1 MSADKK
7 TKKKVT
13 KKAPR
18 KKASKAA
25 GKPTK
30 AAGKPAM
37 RASKRASTPVT
48 NTQVLPLLPLRD
60 IVIYPHMVVPFFV
73 GREKSV
79 NALEAAM
86 ADKVDI
92 LLCTQLDSQE
102 NQPTVEDVY
111 TIGCLAQVLQLV
123 KLPDGT
129 LKVLVEGKKR
139 ARISNFVGDDDYL
152 LVEAEEIPDVIHN
165 AAETQALQRSLIKA
179 FESYVKLNKRIPAE
193 LLMSIQSIDNP
204 SKLSDTIASNLNIKA
219 EDKQDVL
226 DTFEVEKRIEK
237 LLAILQSEI
246 EILQVERRIRSR
258 VRKQMEKGQKEYYL
272 NEQMAAIQ
280 KELGERD
287 EFKNEIDEVAKR
299 IKESG
304 MSFEAKEKAETEI
317 RKLKMM
323 APMSAESTVIRNY
336 IDWLL
341 DLSWKASTKDNLDL
355 EHALSILD
363 EEHYGL
369 EKIKDRIVEYL
380 AVQSLTEELKGPI
393 LCFVGPP
400 GVGKSSLAKSIAHAV
415 ERKFVR
421 ISLGGVRDEA
431 EIRGHRKTYVG
442 AMPGKMIQS
451 IKKAGSSNPVFLLD
465 EIDKMGSDSR
475 GDPSSAMLEVLDPG
489 QNSTFNDHY
498 LEVDFDLSNVMFI
511 ATANN
516 LDSIPQPLMDRME
529 IIHVSS
535 YLETE
540 KLEIAKRHLLPK
552 QLEAHGLKDKGIS
565 IDDSA
570 IIELLRYYTR
580 EAGVRNVER
589 ELANICRKAAKK
601 VVEGDTKKKWLIKAD
616 EIEAF
621 LGPRIYKWGS
631 IDKTDQ
637 VGMCNGLAW
646 TSVGGDTLNIEVAI
660 LPGKGNLKITGKLG
674 DVMQESAHAANTY
687 VRSRATRWGLDPNF
701 YEKIDIH
708 IHVPEG
714 AVPKDGP
721 SAGITMVTALTSAL
735 TQKPIRK
742 DVAMTGE
749 ITLRGNVLPIGGLK
763 EKLLAAQRAG
773 FKTVIIPEENE
784 KDLYDVPE
792 EILRDLN
799 IYPVAHVD
807 QVLKIALALDE
818 TDPLQDVLGTNVKS
832 VTQVK
837 TKGGLVNIRQTH

>member
-1 MSADKK
+1 MAEAKK
-7 TKKKVT
+7 TKKKVAKKTTRKTPT
-13 KKAPR
+13 KKSKVPKKSAAP
-18 KKASKAA
+18 KNSK
-25 GKPTK
+25 
-30 AAGKPAM
+30 
-37 RASKRASTPVT
+37 
-48 NTQVLPLLPLRD
+48 QVLPLLPLRD

-102 NQPTVEDVY
+102 NQPSTDEVHP
-111 TIGCLAQVLQLV
+111 IGCLAQVLQLV

-129 LKVLVEGKKR
+129 LKVLVEGRKR
-139 ARISNFVGDDDYL
+139 ARISNLIDDEDYL
-152 LVEAEEIPDVIHN
+152 LVEAEELTDVVKS
-165 AAETQALQRSLIKA
+165 AAETQALQRSLLKA

-193 LLMSIQSIDNP
+193 LLMSIQSIDSP
-204 SKLSDTIASNLNIKA
+204 SKIADTIASNLNIKT
-219 EDKQDVL
+219 EEKQEIL

-237 LLAILQSEI
+237 LLAVLQNEI
-246 EILQVERRIRSR
+246 EILQVEKKIRSR

-287 EFKNEIDEVAKR
+287 EFKNEIEELDKR
-299 IKESG
+299 IKDSG
-304 MSFEAKEKAETEI
+304 LSVEAKNKADAEI

-341 DLSWKASTKDNLDL
+341 DLPWKATTKDNLDL
-355 EHALSILD
+355 EHAKAVLD
-363 EEHYGL
+363 IEHYGL
-369 EKIKDRIVEYL
+369 EKIKERITEYL
-380 AVQSLTEELKGPI
+380 AVQSLTEDFKSPI
-393 LCFVGPP
+393 LCLVGPP
-400 GVGKSSLAKSIAHAV
+400 GVGKSSLAKSIANAV
-415 ERKFVR
+415 ERRFVR

-442 AMPGKMIQS
+442 AMPGKLIQS
-451 IKKAGSSNPVFLLD
+451 LKKAGSSNPVFLLD
-465 EIDKMGSDSR
+465 EIDKMGSDQR
-475 GDPSSAMLEVLDPG
+475 GDPASAMLEVLDPE
-489 QNSTFNDHY
+489 QNATFNDHY

-511 ATANN
+511 ATANT
-516 LDSIPQPLMDRME
+516 LDSIPQPLLDRME
-529 IIHVSS
+529 IIQLSS

-540 KLEIAKRHLLPK
+540 KLEIARRHLLPK
-552 QLEAHGLKDKGIS
+552 QLKAHGLEAKGVS

-570 IIELLRYYTR
+570 ILELLRYYTR
-580 EAGVRNVER
+580 ESGVRNVER
-589 ELANICRKAAKK
+589 ELANICRKAAKEY
-601 VVEGDTKKKWLIKAD
+601 VEGNTKKKWNIKAD
-616 EIEAF
+616 EVEKFI
-621 LGPRIYKWGS
+621 GPREYKYGT
-631 IDKTDQ
+631 IEKVDQ
-637 VGMCNGLAW
+637 IGMCNGLAW

-660 LPGKGNLKITGKLG
+660 LPGKGNLRITGKLG

-687 VRSRATRWGLDPNF
+687 VRSRATAWGLDAKY

-721 SAGITMVTALTSAL
+721 SAGITMVTALMSAL
-735 TQKPIRK
+735 TQKPVRK

-749 ITLRGNVLPIGGLK
+749 VTLRGNVLPIGGLK

-773 FKTVIIPEENE
+773 FRTVIIPEENE

-799 IYPVAHVD
+799 IYPVEHVD
-807 QVLKIALALDE
+807 QVLKIALAIDQS
-818 TDPLQDVLGTNVKS
+818 DPLIDSLGDSVKA

-837 TKGGLVNIRQTH
+837 TKGGLINLNQTH

>member
-1 MSADKK
+1 MNAAKK
-7 TKKKVT
+7 TKTKAKTGKKV
-13 KKAPR
+13 AR
-18 KKASKAA
+18 KKT
-25 GKPTK
+25 P
-30 AAGKPAM
+30 
-37 RASKRASTPVT
+37 KRASTAKLDSQVSK
-48 NTQVLPLLPLRD
+48 QVLPLLPLRD

-102 NQPTVEDVY
+102 NQPGAEDVFQV
-111 TIGCLAQVLQLV
+111 GCLAQVLQLV

-139 ARISNFVGDDDYL
+139 ARISAFVGDDDYL
-152 LVEAEEIPDVIHN
+152 LVEAEEVAEITHS
-165 AAETQALQRSLIKA
+165 ASETQALQRSLIKA

-204 SKLSDTIASNLNIKA
+204 SKLADTIASNLNIKT
-219 EDKQDVL
+219 EDKQDIL
-226 DTFEVEKRIEK
+226 DTFEIEKRIEK
-237 LLAILQSEI
+237 LLGILQGEI

-287 EFKNEIDEVAKR
+287 EFKNEIDELDKR
-299 IKESG
+299 IKNSG
-304 MSFEAKEKAETEI
+304 MSLEAKEKAETEI

-341 DLSWKASTKDNLDL
+341 DLPWKASTKDNLDL
-355 EHALSILD
+355 EHAKAILD
-363 EEHYGL
+363 EEHFGL
-369 EKIKDRIVEYL
+369 EKIKERIIEYL
-380 AVQSLTEELKGPI
+380 AVQSLTETLKGPI

-400 GVGKSSLAKSIAHAV
+400 GVGKSSLAKSIASAV
-415 ERKFVR
+415 ERRFIR

-451 IKKAGSSNPVFLLD
+451 LKKAGSSNPVFLLD
-465 EIDKMGSDSR
+465 EVDKMGADFR

-511 ATANN
+511 ATANS
-516 LDSIPQPLMDRME
+516 LDSIPGPLLDRME
-529 IIHVSS
+529 LIHVSS

-552 QLEAHGLKDKGIS
+552 QLAAHGLEKKNITL
-565 IDDSA
+565 DDSA
-570 IIELLRYYTR
+570 ILELLRYYTR

-589 ELANICRKAAKK
+589 EIANICRKAAKAF
-601 VVEGDTKKKWLIKAD
+601 VEGKVKKKWVIKAD
-616 EIEAF
+616 EIEKF
-621 LGPRIYKWGS
+621 LGPRIYRYGV
-631 IDKTDQ
+631 IEKTDQ
-637 VGMCNGLAW
+637 IGMCQGLAW
-646 TSVGGDTLNIEVAI
+646 TSVGGETLNIEVAI

-674 DVMQESAHAANTY
+674 DVMQESAYAANTY
-687 VRSRATRWGLDPNF
+687 VRSRAARWGLEPNF

-749 ITLRGNVLPIGGLK
+749 ITLRGNVLGIGGLK

-773 FKTVIIPEENE
+773 IKSVIIPEENE

-799 IYPVAHVD
+799 IYPVEHVD
-807 QVLKIALALDE
+807 QVLRIALAIDE
-818 TDPLQDVLGTNVKS
+818 DDALQDILGKHVKAI
-832 VTQVK
+832 TQVK
-837 TKGGLVNIRQTH
+837 TKSGLISLNQTH

>member
-1 MSADKK
+1 MSASNKGNPKK
-7 TKKKVT
+7 
-13 KKAPR
+13 P
-18 KKASKAA
+18 KAA
-25 GKPTK
+25 KSSARKRKGEGAETK
-30 AAGKPAM
+30 GT
-37 RASKRASTPVT
+37 SLVH
-48 NTQVLPLLPLRD
+48 TQIVPLLPLRD

-73 GREKSV
+73 GREKSI

-86 ADKVDI
+86 ADKIDI
-92 LLCTQLDSQE
+92 VLCTQKDSQNNE
-102 NQPTVEDVY
+102 PEIDDVY
-111 TIGCLAQVLQLV
+111 KVGCLASVLQLV

-139 ARISNFVGDDDYL
+139 AIVNKLSDDKDYI
-152 LVEAEEIPDVIHN
+152 LVEVEELIEVVEDPTEAE
-165 AAETQALQRSLIKA
+165 ALLRSLNKA
-179 FESYVKLNKRIPAE
+179 FENYVKLNKRIPAE
-193 LLMSIQSIDNP
+193 LLMSIQSLDDA
-204 SKLSDTIASNLNIKA
+204 SRLADTIASNLNIKS
-219 EDKQDVL
+219 EDKQELLEITNPVD
-226 DTFEVEKRIEK
+226 RMEK

-246 EILQVERRIRSR
+246 EILQVEKRIRSR

-287 EFKNEIDEVAKR
+287 EFKNEIEELEKKVKA
-299 IKESG
+299 SG
-304 MSFEAKEKAETEI
+304 MSVEARDKCDAEL

-341 DLSWKASTKDNLDL
+341 SLPWKKATQDNLDL
-355 EHALSILD
+355 KHAKKILD
-363 EEHYGL
+363 EDHYGL
-369 EKIKDRIVEYL
+369 EKIKERITEYL
-380 AVQSLTEELKGPI
+380 AVQSLTGNLKGPI

-400 GVGKSSLAKSIAHAV
+400 GVGKSSLAKSIAAAV

-451 IKKAGSSNPVFLLD
+451 MKKADSCNPVFLLD
-465 EIDKMGSDSR
+465 EIDKMGSDFR

-489 QNSTFNDHY
+489 QNATFNDHY

-516 LDSIPQPLMDRME
+516 LDSVPQPLLDRME
-529 IIHVSS
+529 IIYVSS

-540 KLEIAKRHLLPK
+540 KLQIAKQHLVPK
-552 QLEAHGLKDKGIS
+552 QLEAHGLLGKPVG

-570 IIELLRYYTR
+570 LLELVRYYTR

-589 ELANICRKAAKK
+589 EIANLSRKAAKK
-601 VVEGDTKKKWLIKAD
+601 YVELKDKKVGFVIKA
-616 EIEAF
+616 ENIEEY
-621 LGPRIYKWGS
+621 LGPRRCKYGVVES
-631 IDKTDQ
+631 TDQ
-637 VGMCNGLAW
+637 IGMCNGLAW
-646 TSVGGDTLNIEVAI
+646 TEVGGDTLNIEVTVM
-660 LPGKGNLKITGKLG
+660 PGKGNIKITGKLG
-674 DVMQESAHAANTY
+674 DVMQESAYAAYSY
-687 VRSRATRWGLDPNF
+687 VRSRGARWGLAPDF
-701 YEKIDIH
+701 YEKVDIH

-721 SAGITMVTALTSAL
+721 SAGITMATALVSAL
-735 TQKPIRK
+735 TQKPVRR

-749 ITLRGNVLPIGGLK
+749 ITLRGHVLPIGGLK

-773 FKTVIIPEENE
+773 IKKVLIPEENV

-792 EILRDLN
+792 EILRDVS
-799 IYPVAHVD
+799 IVPVDHVD
-807 QVLKIALALDE
+807 QVLRLALQIE
-818 TDPLQDVLGTNVKS
+818 EEDPLIEILGDAKKAIS
-832 VTQVK
+832 QIK
-837 TKGGLVNIRQTH
+837 TKNGFVSVNQTH

>member
-1 MSADKK
+1 MSASNKASTPKK
-7 TKKKVT
+7 RK
-13 KKAPR
+13 PR
-18 KKASKAA
+18 KK
-25 GKPTK
+25 
-30 AAGKPAM
+30 
-37 RASKRASTPVT
+37 STGSH
-48 NTQVLPLLPLRD
+48 QVVPLLPLRD

-73 GREKSV
+73 GREKSI

-92 LLCTQLDSQE
+92 ILCTQRDSQN
-102 NQPTVEDVY
+102 NQPGLNDVY
-111 TIGCLAQVLQLV
+111 EVGCLASVVQLV

-139 ARISNFVGDDDYL
+139 ARVTQLADDKDYI
-152 LVEAEEIPDVIHN
+152 LVEIDELLENIENRTEAE
-165 AAETQALQRSLIKA
+165 ALLRSLNKT

-193 LLMSIQSIDNP
+193 LLMSIQSMDDP
-204 SKLSDTIASNLNIKA
+204 SRLADTIASNLNIKP
-219 EDKQDVL
+219 EDKQGLLELIDPVS
-226 DTFEVEKRIEK
+226 RMEK
-237 LLAILQSEI
+237 LLTILQSEI

-287 EFKNEIDEVAKR
+287 EFKTEIEELEKQ
-299 IKESG
+299 IKASG
-304 MSFEAKEKAETEI
+304 MSMEAREKSETEL

-323 APMSAESTVIRNY
+323 APMSAEATVIRNY

-341 DLSWKASTKDNLDL
+341 ALPWKHASQDNLDL
-355 EHALSILD
+355 DHAREILD
-363 EEHYGL
+363 HDHYGL
-369 EKIKDRIVEYL
+369 EKIKERIIEYL
-380 AVQSLTEELKGPI
+380 AVQGLTENLKGPI

-400 GVGKSSLAKSIAHAV
+400 GVGKSSLAKSIAAAV
-415 ERKFVR
+415 ERQFIR

-451 IKKAGSSNPVFLLD
+451 MKKAGTRNPVFLLD
-465 EIDKMGSDSR
+465 EIDKMGSDFR
-475 GDPSSAMLEVLDPG
+475 GDPSSAMLEVLDPE
-489 QNSTFNDHY
+489 QNASFNDHY

-516 LDSIPQPLMDRME
+516 LDTIPQPLLDRME
-529 IIHVSS
+529 LIYVSS

-540 KLEIAKRHLLPK
+540 KLQIARQHLVPK
-552 QLEAHGLKDKGIS
+552 QIESHGLAGKKVEIE
-565 IDDSA
+565 DSA
-570 IIELLRYYTR
+570 LLELLRYYTR

-589 ELANICRKAAKK
+589 EIANLCRKAAKK
-601 VVEGDTKKKWLIKAD
+601 YVELSDKSKGISIKA
-616 EIEAF
+616 ENIEEY
-621 LGPRIYKWGS
+621 LGPRRYKFGMMES
-631 IDKTDQ
+631 HDQ

-646 TSVGGDTLNIEVAI
+646 TEVGGDTLNIEVSVM
-660 LPGKGNLKITGKLG
+660 PGKGNMKITGKLG
-674 DVMQESAHAANTY
+674 DVMQESAHAAYSY
-687 VRSRATRWGLDPNF
+687 VRSRAARWGLSPDF
-701 YEKIDIH
+701 YEKVDIH

-721 SAGITMVTALTSAL
+721 SAGITMVTALVSAL
-735 TQKPIRK
+735 TQKPVRK

-773 FKTVIIPEENE
+773 LSRVLIPEENI

-792 EILRDLN
+792 EILRDVA
-799 IYPVAHVD
+799 IVPVDHVD
-807 QVLKIALALDE
+807 QVLRLALQIEED
-818 TDPLQDVLGTNVKS
+818 DPLAELLGDARRPVS
-832 VTQVK
+832 QVK
-837 TKGGLVNIRQTH
+837 TKNGFVSVHQTH